1 MSLPSSFKRRLA
13 VACCLAAALTIGA
26 ALTFGAAQWGH
37 AADPAPTAPPAPAK
51 PDAAAELEKSLSTPP
66 EAPPAKKTILPE
78 MRVLDLL
85 VAGGKVMIPIG
96 VMGLISITFVIERLI
111 GLRRGK
117 ILPRK
122 LNQELT
128 DLSSRAADLDPREVY
143 RVCQKY
149 PSATSNVFRAMLLK
163 IGRPA
168 AEVESA
174 IEAARDRE
182 GTQLFNNVRW
192 LYLSVSVAPM
202 LGLLGTVWGMIEIFH
217 QTANQVVPG
226 NKTQMLAGGIYVAL
240 VATFGGLAVAIPSAF
255 AAHYFESRIQGM
267 FHRIDGLLTSFHPL
281 VERYEGRAQ
290 VRHKPA
296 AEDGEREPAVPPRPD
311 NKVTKQTRE
320 AKV

>member
-1 MSLPSSFKRRLA
+1 MSLSNIIKRPVVARCCLLA
-13 VACCLAAALTIGA
+13 VFALAAARLCQAADQSASDPAQEAAQKEAA
-26 ALTFGAAQWGH
+26 ALEASL
-37 AADPAPTAPPAPAK
+37 K
-51 PDAAAELEKSLSTPP
+51 PEPETPKR
-66 EAPPAKKTILPE
+66 AILPE

-96 VMGLISITFVIERLI
+96 IMGVIAVVFVIERLI
-111 GLRRGK
+111 GLRRGR
-117 ILPRK
+117 ILPRG
-122 LNQELT
+122 LNRELT
-128 DLSSRAADLDPREVY
+128 ALSSRAADLDPRDIY

-149 PSATSNVFRAMLLK
+149 PSAAANMFRAMLLK

-168 AEVESA
+168 GEVEAA
-174 IEAARDRE
+174 IDVVRQRE

-192 LYLSVSVAPM
+192 LYLAVSVAPM

-217 QTANQVVPG
+217 QTANQSIQGG

-267 FHRIDGLLTSFHPL
+267 FHRIDGLLLSFHPL

-290 VRHKPA
+290 VRQKTA
-296 AEDGEREPAVPPRPD
+296 AEETKPEPVIPPRPD
-311 NKVTKQTRE
+311 GKPLIKQTRE

>member
-1 MSLPSSFKRRLA
+1 MSVPSRFHRHLA
-13 VACCLAAALTIGA
+13 VACCLVLALTTCGVR
-26 ALTFGAAQWGH
+26 QVH
-37 AADPAPTAPPAPAK
+37 AADPAPTAPPAAK
-51 PDAAAELEKSLSTPP
+51 PDAAAELEKSLSTPA
-66 EAPPAKKTILPE
+66 EAPPPKKAILPE
-78 MRVLDLL
+78 MNVLDLL
-85 VAGGKVMIPIG
+85 HAGGKVMYPIG
-96 VMGLISITFVIERLI
+96 VMGLIAIIFVIERLI

-117 ILPRK
+117 ILPRG

-128 DLSSRAADLDPREVY
+128 ELASRAADVDPREIY

-149 PSATSNVFRAMLLK
+149 PSAAANMFRAMLLK
-163 IGRPA
+163 IGRSPG
-168 AEVESA
+168 EVE
-174 IEAARDRE
+174 AAVDAVRQRE

-192 LYLSVSVAPM
+192 LYLAVSVAPM

-217 QTANQVVPG
+217 KTAASQIVQG
-226 NKTQMLAGGIYVAL
+226 NRTQDLAGGIYVAL

-267 FHRIDGLLTSFHPL
+267 FHRIDGLLLSFHPL

-290 VRHKPA
+290 VRHKAA

-311 NKVTKQTRE
+311 NKVVKQTRE

>member
-1 MSLPSSFKRRLA
+1 MSVPKSFHRRMV
-13 VACCLAAALTIGA
+13 VACCFVWALT
-26 ALTFGAAQWGH
+26 TFGMRQVH
-37 AADPAPTAPPAPAK
+37 AADPAPTAPQAAK
-51 PDAAAELEKSLSTPP
+51 PDAAAAELEKSLSTPP
-66 EAPPAKKTILPE
+66 EAPQAKKGILPE

-96 VMGLISITFVIERLI
+96 IMGLISITFVIERLI

-122 LNQELT
+122 LNRELT
-128 DLSSRAADLDPREVY
+128 ELASRAADVDPRDVY
-143 RVCQKY
+143 RVCQKH
-149 PSATSNVFRAMLLK
+149 PSAAANVFRAMLLK
-163 IGRPA
+163 IGRPS

-174 IEAARDRE
+174 VEAARDRE

-217 QTANQVVPG
+217 QTANQVLPG

-296 AEDGEREPAVPPRPD
+296 AEDGEREPAIPPRPD
-311 NKVTKQTRE
+311 IKVAKQTRE